1 MLKPTVSVVIASFN
15 SGRTIAEALDSV
27 LAQDY
32 RPLDIVIVDD
42 GSTDDTL
49 RALQPYLDSVRVFS
63 QANAGPAAA
72 RNTALQHAQGEL
84 VAFVDAD
91 DVWLP
96 GKLSAQVRL
105 LEARPEIGAVCT
117 RWQPWH
123 ADADGAYR
131 MPTPMRH
138 LTVGDQIDPERCG
151 WRYTH
156 LLLGSEMLTSAVM
169 MRRQVIDEL
178 GPFDPTLRNGEDYD
192 YWLRLSRIRQIVRL
206 ASVGVLYRQW
216 VGSETGTPKP
226 VNYELRVLENA
237 LARWGQEGPDGAR
250 VDAQALERRIERMR
264 LEHGY
269 AHLLRGSA
277 DVALRAYLHAISR
290 HPWNVKFWLRAG
302 QAAIRRLGFRRV
314 GLQ

>member
-1 MLKPTVSVVIASFN
+1 VTTPTVSVVIASYN
-15 SGRTIAEALDSV
+15 GARTIAETLDSV

-32 RPLDIVIVDD
+32 RPLDIVVVDD
-42 GSTDDTL
+42 GSTDDFL
-49 RALQPYLDSVRVFS
+49 QALQPYRDSVRVFS

-123 ADADGAYR
+123 ADADGTYR
-131 MPTPMRH
+131 MPTPLRH
-138 LTVGDQIDPERCG
+138 LTVGDQVEPERCG
-151 WRYTH
+151 WRYSH
-156 LLLGSEMLTSAVM
+156 LLLGSELLTSAVM
-169 MRRQVIDEL
+169 MRREVIDEL

-192 YWLRLSRIRQIVRL
+192 YWLRLSRIRQIARL

-216 VGSETGTPKP
+216 LGSETGTPKP

-250 VDAQALERRIERMR
+250 VDAQALERRIDRMR

-277 DVALRAYLHAISR
+277 DIALKAYLQAARR
-290 HPWNVKFWLRAG
+290 HPWNVKLWLRAG
-302 QAAIRRLGFRRV
+302 QAAIRRLGFTRV